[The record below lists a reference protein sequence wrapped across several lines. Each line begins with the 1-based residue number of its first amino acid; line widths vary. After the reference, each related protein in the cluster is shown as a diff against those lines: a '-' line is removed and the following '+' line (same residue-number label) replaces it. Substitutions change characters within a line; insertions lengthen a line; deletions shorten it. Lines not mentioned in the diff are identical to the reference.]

1 MRSIKEQV
9 GTDYDDRV
17 AIYVVGTNPFEDIDQ
32 LEADRQEKGLPWPVA
47 FPDKGMLDAF
57 NISRQASKVA
67 IGGDGTITH
76 RYGTGRGDYDSW
88 DALFDDIS
96 VN

>member
-1 MRSIKEQV
+1 MKEQV
-9 GTDYDDRV
+9 GTDYDDRE
-17 AIYVVGTNPFEDIDQ
+17 AIYVVGTSPFEEIEQ
-32 LEADRQEKGLPWPVA
+32 LEADREEKGLPWPVA
-47 FPDKGMLDAF
+47 YAEEGMLEAL
-57 NISRQASKVA
+57 NISRQASKIA

>member
-1 MRSIKEQV
+1 MKEQV
-9 GTDYDDRV
+9 DTDYDDRV
-17 AIYVVGTNPFEDIDQ
+17 AIYVVGANPFEDIGQ
-32 LEADRQEKGLPWPVA
+32 LEKDRDEKGLPWPVA
-47 FPDKGMLDAF
+47 YAEEGMLEAL
-57 NISRQASKVA
+57 NISRQASKIA

-76 RYGTGRGDYDSW
+76 RYGTGRGDHGSW